1 MKIPPSA
8 QNASRVSAVRRLL
21 TILLLAGACSPVF
34 ASLVSYEGFGY
45 ASGSNLNG
53 ASGGSGFSA
62 SWLATSGVNATGTG
76 LSFTGLPAGTAGAV
90 SVGSADYTTTYRTF
104 ADRSG
109 TDTWIGFLYRRDGNI
124 NGDCNV
130 VIGSGSVSFFG
141 LPGTGGIRFGNTGFN
156 SRLTIG
162 LATAYALS
170 VNDPVPEAQQVG
182 RTRLILLHLD
192 YSSATD
198 VTVKVYLDPDLSL
211 PLGSP
216 NLSQAFTLQALD
228 RIAFKASMDC
238 TVDEIR
244 VGDIY
249 QDVIGNNDPDG
260 DALTTEQ
267 EAVLGTNPLSI
278 DSDNDG
284 FNDATENLN
293 GSNPLSGASVPGT
306 TRIERVLGS
315 GAARG
320 LDLTGSFVYA
330 LNVGPAGAAGQAG
343 DANFTADNASGIT
356 VQAPN
361 NPIANWNN
369 PNFGATA
376 ADNVLETVFQS
387 IRWADHLAGTPE
399 AKTLRVDLAN
409 LLVGRRYKL
418 QLLFGEAGSTGR
430 RFDVLVN
437 GSLVADNFAP
447 TDAQGAAFCVTA
459 GSAVVHEFTATGS
472 TLNIVLDGTDVPS
485 VPSLNQDP
493 YLNGATLEIIPRAP
507 VAVTESITR
516 PTTTRVTKVPL
527 ATLLGNDSDPDG
539 DSLTITAVSA
549 PLPAGATVEIA
560 GNFVLFTAPAGDS
573 GNGSFTYTVS
583 DGALTAATSV
593 TVTESSSGPGASAP
607 NSASATAVGA
617 DVAVRFLGVPGRTY
631 GVQYTTD
638 SSPPYTWQEFGSPVN
653 LVAPASGVLSHL
665 DVSPVDPLRLYRAVL
680 RP

>member
-1 MKIPPSA
+1 VKIPPST

-21 TILLLAGACSPVF
+21 APLLLAGACLPAF

-45 ASGSNLNG
+45 ANGSNLNG

-62 SWLATSGVNATGTG
+62 NWLAESGVMVGSSS
-76 LSFTGLPAGTAGAV
+76 LSYPNLPAGTAG
-90 SVGSADYTTTYRTF
+90 SAFVASATYPATFRTF
-104 ADRSG
+104 ANRAG
-109 TDTWIGFLYRRDGNI
+109 TDTWIAFLFRRDDISNGGGNL
-124 NGDCNV
+124 
-130 VIGSGSVSFFG
+130 VIGSGNVSFFG
-141 LPGTGGIRFGNTGFN
+141 IGGTGGLRIGHSGFTGGMT
-156 SRLTIG
+156 LG
-162 LATAYALS
+162 LATFGGLTL
-170 VNDPVPEAQQVG
+170 NDPVTQEQQAG
-182 RTRLILLHLD
+182 RTRLVLMHFD
-192 YSSATD
+192 YSDASA
-198 VTVKVYLDPDLSL
+198 VNVRVYLDPDLSQ
-211 PLGSP
+211 PLGTP
-216 NLSQAFTLQALD
+216 NQTTAFTLPTLD
-228 RIAFKASMDC
+228 RIAFQGGPSF

-244 VGDIY
+244 VGDLFH
-249 QDVIGNNDPDG
+249 DVIGNNDPDG

-293 GSNPLSGASVPGT
+293 GSNPLSDASVPGT

-330 LNVGPAGAAGQAG
+330 FNVGPAGAAGQAG

-369 PNFGATA
+369 PNFGATT

-409 LLVGRRYKL
+409 LSVGRRYKL

-437 GSLVADNFAP
+437 GNLVADNFAP

-459 GSAVVHEFTATGS
+459 GSAVVHEFTATSS
-472 TLNIVLDGTDVPS
+472 TLNIVLDGANVPS
-485 VPSLNQDP
+485 VPFLNQDP

-507 VAVTESITR
+507 VAVTESINR
-516 PTTTRVTKVPL
+516 PNTTRVTKVPL

-560 GNFVLFTAPAGDS
+560 GNFVLYTAPAGDS

-583 DGALTAATSV
+583 DGALTATTSV

-617 DVAVRFLGVPGRTY
+617 DVALRFLGVPGRTY

-665 DVSPVDPLRLYRAVL
+665 DVSPADPLRLYRAVL